1 MAEPTEETD
10 ERVDERPSDAEKTG
24 WAATLQEQQ
33 LVADERREAGWEVL
47 TVQAGDTAPE
57 PPDAGDTD
65 RFGLVYV
72 IPGDEAD
79 EFAALLEGTEI
90 NEFEAYRRTVG
101 TTCFLLTELRDTANE
116 RCVLVAGA
124 YELGD
129 AEALADH
136 AAEVG
141 HLFSRFQRLDGSVVA
156 AVRHESYEKLLPPL
170 LTE

>member
-10 ERVDERPSDAEKTG
+10 ERLDQRPTDAEKTG
-24 WAATLQEQQ
+24 WAATLEEQE

-47 TVQAGDTAPE
+47 AVQAGDTAPE

-79 EFAALLEGTEI
+79 ELAALLEGTEI
-90 NEFEAYRRTVG
+90 DEFEAYRRTVG
-101 TTCFLLTELRDTANE
+101 TTCFLLTELRDTGSR

-124 YELGD
+124 YDVGD

-136 AAEVG
+136 AAAVG
-141 HLFSRFQRLDGSVVA
+141 HLFSRFRRLDGSIVA
-156 AVRHESYEKLLPPL
+156 TVRHDACEKLLPPS